1 MLAPAWLI
9 FTLKASPDEP
19 NNDSLSWDPDEIN
32 SGDSVATATG
42 TAWIVLELVGIVD
55 ALGIEDVWEPLLT
68 TEDTVWDTRGPIWAR
83 I

>member
-19 NNDSLSWDPDEIN
+19 KRDSLSWDPDAIRL
-32 SGDSVATATG
+32 GDSGALAVETG
-42 TAWIVLELVGIVD
+42 MESLGIV
-55 ALGIEDVWEPLLT
+55 EVWEPLLT